1 RLMRLTSIA
10 IVVVAAFACETPPPT
25 QNTDRTEVPN
35 VTVLSGAEVVTT
47 DTAVLVNGERLISFG
62 IGPAGML
69 LVSFQEF
76 SYGGM
81 YEKINDE
88 LVDDQSFMDVGRRIV
103 TDARGDTVFSRAL
116 DFGEVTLG
124 GSPVSR
130 FQIDTA
136 RVIEAGDEV
145 QVYENGLLNRILIYA
160 QRLNLDGSKVT
171 FAHEPFYEHMLAGRA
186 VELRASG
193 SGDIAPTSAS
203 LRATVGARVTR
214 LWNGS
219 DLDFEKKMPVLRTD
233 EPLVV
238 ELSRPLDPD
247 RTIIVLA
254 FFQPPPYNID
264 PAVADR
270 ASAVFMLK
278 ERTRRVVIPAAALA
292 DVAAHL
298 PIAEGG
304 LVFRIYEYVVA
315 EDVLEIHRRRDGIT
329 EPLNFLQSNGVGF
342 YVRMKR

>member
-1 RLMRLTSIA
+1 MRRTSIA
-10 IVVVAAFACETPPPT
+10 IVVVAALACDTPPT
-25 QNTDRTEVPN
+25 QNTDQTEVPN

-62 IGPAGML
+62 SGPAGML
-69 LVSFQEF
+69 LHSFQEF
-76 SYGGM
+76 TYGGL
-81 YEKINDE
+81 YEKLNDE

-103 TDARGDTVFSRAL
+103 TDERGDTVFSRSL
-116 DFGEVTLG
+116 DFGEVTLA
-124 GSPVSR
+124 GSSFSR
-130 FQIDTA
+130 YEIDTA
-136 RVIEAGDEV
+136 RVFDEGGDV

-160 QRLNLDGSKVT
+160 RRLNMDGSTVT
-171 FAHEPFYEHMLAGRA
+171 FAHEPFYDHMLAGNA

-193 SGDIAPTSAS
+193 SGDIAPTSAT
-203 LRATVGARVTR
+203 LRATGGARVTR
-214 LWNGS
+214 LWNGE
-219 DLDFEKKMPVLRTD
+219 DLDFEKQMPVLRID

-247 RTIIVLA
+247 RTIILLA
-254 FFQPPPYNID
+254 FVQPPPYNID
-264 PAVADR
+264 PEVANR
-270 ASAVFMLK
+270 ASSVFMLK

-304 LVFRIYEYVVA
+304 LVFRIYEYIVS

-342 YVRMKR
+342 YVWMRR